1 MTNRYVGVFA
11 RLEIGE
17 MASPSTPP
25 SAPPSA
31 SPSWV
36 VPVVQLELACALA
49 SAALLL
55 YRAKRAGKAAFPRSD
70 TFQRATT
77 VFDHSTTGHGAMYYL
92 LALRT
97 ISFLWNVA
105 VLAQA
110 YATVPRLACST
121 HAPCAMLHFDLT
133 SKPSNWA
140 KFTVWNYHLQT
151 AFWLLATIAS
161 FRHVLTGNGTRAYSV
176 DSSVACS
183 ADAQASHL
191 QAPLAGDNGGAGG
204 SGGGSGD
211 GGGSGG
217 GGSGGSGGGGGTGG
231 GEGCVDALLSVTVPT
246 LLSVCVPFS
255 VLVSGV
261 FW

>member
-1 MTNRYVGVFA
+1 
-11 RLEIGE
+11 
-17 MASPSTPP
+17 MASPSSPP
-25 SAPPSA
+25 SAPPGA

-36 VPVVQLELACALA
+36 VPVVQLELAFALA
-49 SAALLL
+49 IAALLL

-70 TFQRATT
+70 TFQRAAT
-77 VFDHSTTGHGAMYYL
+77 VFDHSTTGHGAYYL

-97 ISFLWNVA
+97 FSFLWNVA
-105 VLAQA
+105 VLAGA

-133 SKPSNWA
+133 GKPSNLA
-140 KFTVWNYHLQT
+140 LFTVWNYHLQT

-176 DSSVACS
+176 DSCVACS
-183 ADAQASHL
+183 ADAQANHL
-191 QAPLAGDNGGAGG
+191 QAPLTGDNGGGGG

-217 GGSGGSGGGGGTGG
+217 GGTGGTGGDGGTGG

-246 LLSVCVPFS
+246 LLSVCVPTS